1 MTVFPITR
9 AALVACLLL
18 AGCAVGPD
26 FSSPKPPDGDRYT
39 PAPMVSPTVSA
50 PGVEGA
56 AQTLV
61 PGADIPAQ
69 WWSLYRSPELDALIK
84 MAIANSPNLASAS
97 AALREAQED
106 LKVARAAFFPN
117 VSGALGDTRERIS
130 PITTGLPSSFTEEI
144 NVAQA
149 AINASYTVDVFGATR
164 RAVEGAQ
171 AQANYYDFQLEAAY
185 LTLTS
190 NIVNAAIK
198 EASLRAQ
205 IEATESVIADQSR
218 ALDLLNRQFQFG
230 AVPKTTVL
238 SQQSLVAATKA
249 TLPGLQKQLAQ
260 NRHLLAVLAGRLPSS
275 EGIPEFTLATLNL
288 PTDIPL
294 SMPSELVRQR
304 PDLRA
309 SEALLH
315 SASAQIGVAT
325 AALYPQLTLTGQ
337 FGSEALS
344 ASGLFKGPATI
355 WTIGAGL
362 TQPLF
367 NAGELRAKRRAAV
380 DAYDVAQAQYQ
391 QAVLTAFENV
401 ADSLRALDTDAEALQ
416 AIAESESVA
425 HQALELSQSQYKFG
439 AVSFVQLLQV
449 ETQYQQA
456 RVNLAQA
463 QATRLA
469 DTAALFQSMGGGWW
483 NRTEPL
489 ADANPTL
496 TKP

>member
-1 MTVFPITR
+1 VTVFPITR
-9 AALVACLLL
+9 VVLAGGLLL

-26 FSSPKPPDGDRYT
+26 FSRPAAPDPDRYT
-39 PAPMVSPTVSA
+39 PAPMPAQTVSA
-50 PGVEGA
+50 PGPEGA
-56 AQTLV
+56 AQTLS

-69 WWSLYRSPELDALIK
+69 WWSLFRSPELDALIK
-84 MAIANSPNLASAS
+84 QAIANSPNLASAS
-97 AALREAQED
+97 AALRAAQED
-106 LKVARAAFFPN
+106 VIVARAAYFPS
-117 VSGALGDTRERIS
+117 VSAALGDSRERVS
-130 PITTGLPSSFTEEI
+130 PIASGLPPSLTEEL

-149 AINASYTVDVFGATR
+149 ALNASYTVDLFGATR
-164 RAVEGAQ
+164 RAVEGAK
-171 AQANYYDFQLEAAY
+171 AQSDYYDFELEAAY

-205 IEATESVIADQSR
+205 IEATESVLSDQNH
-218 ALDLLNRQFQFG
+218 ALDLFRRQFEFG
-230 AVPKTTVL
+230 AVPRTTLL
-238 SQQSLVAATKA
+238 SQQALVAATQA

-260 NRHLLAVLAGRLPSS
+260 NRHLLSVLAGQLPSDP
-275 EGIPEFTLATLNL
+275 GIPEFTLATLNL
-288 PTDIPL
+288 PTDVPL
-294 SMPSELVRQR
+294 SMPSQLVRQR
-304 PDLRA
+304 PDVRA

-315 SASAQIGVAT
+315 VASAQIGVAT

-337 FGSEALS
+337 YGSEALR
-344 ASGLFKGPATI
+344 AYDLFKGPATI

-367 NAGELRAKRRAAV
+367 NAGELRAKRRGAI
-380 DAYDVAQAQYQ
+380 DAYDEAKAQYQ

-401 ADSLRALDTDAEALQ
+401 ADSLRALDTDAEALK

-425 HQALELSQSQYKFG
+425 HQALDLSQSQYKFG

-483 NRTEPL
+483 NRVEPI
-489 ADANPTL
+489 ADADNPSL
-496 TKP
+496 TN